1 MGKLSETVLSKK
13 IVADAKPR
21 DKRYVIWDADLPGFG
36 MRVSV
41 AGLKTYF
48 VRYRAN
54 GGGRSAPK
62 GYMTIGRANIITLD
76 QAKKKARALLAQVLL
91 GDDPAAERNAKRL
104 ALNMSELVDLYEAEG
119 CYIQR
124 GKRQGEP
131 MKELTKRYTM
141 ARLRHH
147 VVPLLG
153 RHRASEILP
162 GHIENFVRDVA
173 AGKSASDKKLGPRR
187 RVIVRGGEGA
197 ARKVFRDLSAVFS
210 FAQRRGIVGNNPCEH
225 AAVRKTDNQNNR
237 YLTKEE
243 IGRLGAACDTLEA
256 QGANR
261 KGIDI
266 ARLWALTGCRRQEIA
281 ELKWSEIDFE
291 RGLLILEDTKTGK
304 SIRPLGAAAM
314 ALLKSID
321 QNPNSEFV
329 FPADYGQGHFQGMK
343 GIWKKI
349 IETADLPG
357 VTPHTLR
364 HTLASLAISS
374 GEAMALTGAILGHA
388 NPRSTAIYAHVDH
401 DPSRKA
407 ADRVSNMMAKAL
419 AGSTK

>member
-1 MGKLSETVLSKK
+1 MGKLSKTVLSKK
-13 IVADAKPR
+13 IFADAQPR
-21 DKRYVIWDADLPGFG
+21 EKRYELWDANLPGFG
-36 MRVSV
+36 VRITVS
-41 AGLKTYF
+41 GLKTYI
-48 VRYRAN
+48 VRYRAD
-54 GGGRSAPK
+54 GGDRSAPRRFV
-62 GYMTIGRANIITLD
+62 TVGRANIITLD
-76 QAKKKARALLAQVLL
+76 QARKKARALLAQVLL
-91 GDDPAAERNAKRL
+91 GEDPAAERNAKRL
-104 ALNMSELVDLYEAEG
+104 ALNISELVDIYESEG

-131 MKELTKRYTM
+131 MKELTKRYTL

-153 RHRASEILP
+153 KRRASEILS

-173 AGKSASDKKLGPRR
+173 AGKTTGDQKLGPRR

-210 FAQRRGIVGNNPCEH
+210 FAQRRGIVDSNPCEH

-243 IGRLGAACDTLEA
+243 GGRLGAACDTLEA

-266 ARLWALTGCRRQEIA
+266 VRLWALTGCRRQEIA

-291 RGLLILEDTKTGK
+291 RGLLVLEDTKTGK
-304 SIRPLGAAAM
+304 SIRPLGAAAL
-314 ALLKSID
+314 ALLQGIE
-321 QNPNSEFV
+321 QTENSEFV
-329 FPADYGQGHFQGMK
+329 FPADYGGGHFQGMK

-349 IETADLPG
+349 IDTADLPG

-374 GEAMALTGAILGHA
+374 GEAMALTDAILGHA
-388 NPRSTAIYAHVDH
+388 NPRSTAILRISTMIHL
-401 DPSRKA
+401 
-407 ADRVSNMMAKAL
+407 AKRL
-419 AGSTK
+419 IV